1 MQKLRIGIIGA
12 NGRMGRTVAAVA
24 GKDPSLT
31 LSGRVDREDS
41 LAKVIDACDVVIDFS
56 VADATEETCRIC
68 VNHHKPLVLGTTG
81 HGVAQ
86 KESVARAAKKI
97 PIVFAANFSLGV
109 NALFVLARR
118 AAELLGPEFDLDVI
132 EMHHRTKKDAPS
144 GTAKRLLEIL
154 AEARAGRDEIKA
166 QSIRAGDIVG
176 DHSVIFAGPGER
188 LELTH
193 RAGSRETFAVGALR
207 AARWVVDQPP
217 GLYRMEDVIGSPP
230 GPQRA

>member
-1 MQKLRIGIIGA
+1 MEKLRIGLIGA

-31 LSGRVDREDS
+31 LSGQVDRDDS
-41 LAKVIDACDVVIDFS
+41 LAEVIDACDVVIDFS

-68 VNHHKPLVLGTTG
+68 ADHHKPLVLGTTG

-86 KESVARAAKKI
+86 KETVARAGKKI

-109 NALFVLARR
+109 NALFVLAGR
-118 AAELLGPEFDLDVI
+118 AAELLGEFDLDVI

-144 GTAKRLLEIL
+144 GTAKRLLKIL
-154 AEARAGRDEIKA
+154 SEARAGRDEIRA

-176 DHSVIFAGPGER
+176 EHSVIFSGPGER

-193 RAGSRETFAVGALR
+193 RAESRETFAVGALR

-217 GLYRMEDVIGSPP
+217 GLYRMEDVISSPQ
-230 GPQRA
+230 GQQRA